1 MLKVTF
7 VVLAVA
13 LAGTASAGGWRKLS
27 IDASSE
33 AAFNESVATLQ
44 DKLSPSRRVAFDRSL
59 QDIRNAGMERARVE
73 QREYTN
79 EDYLRQLD
87 GLGYEEIIRVTDP
100 SGEKAQR
107 YRAAYYYARGS
118 GGYGGATNS
127 TRPMGP
133 HPGVSGSIL
142 DSERIPYRGFTD
154 LTGPGPGVR

>member
-1 MLKVTF
+1 VLKIT
-7 VVLAVA
+7 LAVVALA

-33 AAFNESVATLQ
+33 AAFKESVATFQ
-44 DKLSPSRRVAFDRSL
+44 DKLSPSRRVAFDQSL
-59 QDIRNAGMERARVE
+59 QDIRNAGMERARAE

-87 GLGYEEIIRVTDP
+87 GLGYEEVIRVTDP

-107 YRAAYYYARGS
+107 YRAQYYYARGS
-118 GGYGGATNS
+118 GLRGTGNS
-127 TRPMGP
+127 FQPMGP

-142 DSERIPYRGFTD
+142 ESERIPYRGFTD